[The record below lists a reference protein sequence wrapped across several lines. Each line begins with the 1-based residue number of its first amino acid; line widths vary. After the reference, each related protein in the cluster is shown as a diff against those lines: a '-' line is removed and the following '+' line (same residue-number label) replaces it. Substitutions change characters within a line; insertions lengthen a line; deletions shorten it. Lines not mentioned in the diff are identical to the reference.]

1 MDEAPKS
8 IWPPDLPPAAS
19 ADRMARMN
27 KSSVLLV
34 VASLSLAL
42 TGVRAADTPPTGP
55 FTLPDL
61 PYAYDALEPHID
73 TETMKI
79 HHDKHHAAY
88 VNNANKALAD
98 HPDLAKMSVWDLV
111 AHLDEVPEEIRTALR
126 NNAGGH
132 ANHSLF
138 WLMMKPDGGG
148 EPTGDLAEAINE
160 TFGSFAEFKKEFT
173 AAAMKVFGSGWAW
186 LSITP
191 DGEMV
196 IETTPNQDS
205 PIMNGGKPL
214 LGLDV
219 WEHAYYLK
227 NQNRRAEYVDAW
239 WNVVNW
245 DYVAEKYT
253 EAKK

>member
-19 ADRMARMN
+19 GDRMARMN

-34 VASLSLAL
+34 VASLFLAL
-42 TGVRAADTPPTGP
+42 TGARAADTPPTGP
-55 FTLPDL
+55 FTLPGL

-173 AAAMKVFGSGWAW
+173 AAAGPGSA
-186 LSITP
+186 SHP
-191 DGEMV
+191 MV
-196 IETTPNQDS
+196 KWS
-205 PIMNGGKPL
+205 SKP
-214 LGLDV
+214 
-219 WEHAYYLK
+219 
-227 NQNRRAEYVDAW
+227 RRTRTAPS
-239 WNVVNW
+239 
-245 DYVAEKYT
+245 
-253 EAKK
+253 